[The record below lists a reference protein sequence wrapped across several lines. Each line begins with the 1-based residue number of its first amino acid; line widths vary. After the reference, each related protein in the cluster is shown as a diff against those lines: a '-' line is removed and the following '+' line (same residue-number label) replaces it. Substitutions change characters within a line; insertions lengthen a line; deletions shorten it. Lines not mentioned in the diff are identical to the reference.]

1 MKIHE
6 MTIRERY
13 RFYRRWHGRIT
24 AGQLAIPFQ
33 VVLLTGAIIGL
44 AFGLFW

>member
-13 RFYRRWHGRIT
+13 RFYRRWHGRFT
-24 AGQLAIPFQ
+24 SAQLAIPFQ
-33 VVLLTGAIIGL
+33 VVILACAIIGL

>member
-1 MKIHE
+1 MKLSE

-13 RFYRRWHGRIT
+13 RFYRRWHGRFT
-24 AGQLAIPFQ
+24 AAQLAIPFE
-33 VVLLTGAIIGL
+33 VVILASMVVGL